1 MTNEEMQHI
10 IEFMIRRQE
19 VFSTNMERLEA
30 NYERLQANQERLQA
44 NQEALQ
50 GNQERLQAGQEMLL
64 ESQAQLVAS
73 QGQMQVEIRGLAA
86 IVGRIGEAQIKTQN
100 DVSNL
105 AKIVDGLVQL
115 VVKERNGD
123 EQAQ

>member
-1 MTNEEMQHI
+1 MTNEEMQNI

-30 NYERLQANQERLQA
+30 NQGRLQANQERLQA
-44 NQEALQ
+44 NLE
-50 GNQERLQAGQEMLL
+50 GLQAEM
-64 ESQAQLVAS
+64 
-73 QGQMQVEIRGLAA
+73 RGLAA
-86 IVGRIGEAQIKTQN
+86 IVGRIGEAQIETHN

-105 AKIVDGLVQL
+105 AKIVNGLVQL